1 MEETKKKPPEV
12 PVNDEVEFKPLPMEF
27 QRHNW
32 KQTDAR
38 TLTCEPCPVF
48 PNTRAHGH
56 HIPMGQ
62 QLVGESGTWRLEKV
76 EMRSAK

>member
-1 MEETKKKPPEV
+1 MTTVKTKQPEL
-12 PVNDEVEFKPLPMEF
+12 PVNDEVDFKPLPMEF

-48 PNTRAHGH
+48 AGTTAHGH
-56 HIPMGQ
+56 HIPMGE
-62 QLVGESGTWRLEKV
+62 QLVGERGNWRLEKV
-76 EMRSAK
+76 RMKQP